1 MRTALVIGT
10 GLIGTSA
17 ALALHARGVQVYLE
31 DHDQAQALTAAALG
45 AGIAEAPPEPV
56 DLAIV
61 AVPRPMSPPRWPV
74 PSGAGR
80 PGRTST
86 SPASRAAR
94 AASWRSWAAT

>member
-45 AGIAEAPPEPV
+45 AGIAEVPPEPV

-61 AVPRPMSPPRWPV
+61 AVP
-74 PSGAGR
+74 
-80 PGRTST
+80 
-86 SPASRAAR
+86 PAH
-94 AASWRSWAAT
+94 